1 MAFPRR
7 LQARVGIRAPGHD
20 GCSRRR
26 GLQLPAAAGP
36 RDPLGLL
43 NDVRDLM
50 DQDVQPALAVTA
62 PRGRHE
68 HAVPRGRRRVAVQA
82 QEGGGPRPG
91 MKPDPAQV
99 H

>member
-50 DQDVQPALAVTA
+50 DQDVQPALAGTA

-68 HAVPRGRRRVAVQA
+68 HAVP
-82 QEGGGPRPG
+82 PRPPPG
-91 MKPDPAQV
+91 SHARAGRQRSAAR
-99 H
+99 HEA

>member
-1 MAFPRR
+1 MTAE
-7 LQARVGIRAPGHD
+7 A
-20 GCSRRR
+20 
-26 GLQLPAAAGP
+26 AAAGL
-36 RDPLGLL
+36 RDSLGLL

-99 H
+99 HRE